1 MKKNFYDF
9 ETYDLDPNYD
19 ECNVAMDMSE
29 HEADCFAAE
38 RAQGVMIDNL
48 VDDKDPER
56 FLVVDWFDCYG
67 IRRRYGNM

>member
-9 ETYDLDPNYD
+9 ETYDMDPNYD
-19 ECNVAMDMSE
+19 ECNVAMDMNE
-29 HEADCFAAE
+29 HEADCLAAE

-48 VDDKDPER
+48 EDDRDPAR
-56 FLVVDWFDCYG
+56 FCEVDWNDCYE